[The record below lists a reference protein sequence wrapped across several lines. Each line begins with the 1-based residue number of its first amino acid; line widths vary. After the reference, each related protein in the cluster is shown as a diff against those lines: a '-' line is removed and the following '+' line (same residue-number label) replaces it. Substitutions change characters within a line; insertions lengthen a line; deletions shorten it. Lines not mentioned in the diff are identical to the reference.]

1 MSSVGSSSGR
11 SSSEKRKCKSPQAV
25 PPPKDS
31 TQFEKIADPIAGDLK
46 VICNFCARLFQF
58 RADEKEFDSLKT
70 HFDNKHCTK
79 IRNEASKA
87 EAEAEPQHSSGEY
100 TKLLAKF
107 ICYASVSLITAECD
121 LLLHFLSKA
130 CNPPPP
136 KIPRIVIIHEI
147 VKHVR
152 ESLLLLKKDFVKLSI
167 KVSICCDVW
176 NSEFEQQFLRISCH
190 WVDESWNIQ
199 KRLIAFRRMVHGCF
213 EYRDALCSFFAEQQ
227 FEDVQLNLA
236 QFEACSNE
244 NTPIPSLIVANVKKC
259 LYDLFQEYSM
269 KHGASSGMNLSSG
282 SHSDEIPL
290 LERLQNLYFDVSEKR
305 PRCYGTNPYGELE
318 TYLTARF
325 EYIVE
330 PEFDILKWWSR
341 MTMQFPVMSLIA
353 KGILAAPALTVS
365 VEQAFGTGGY
375 ALDWNLSNYL
385 CRRPRS
391 PLVENQLL
399 LGDWTRAEDRN
410 QENDYD
416 NGYMSEEIYD
426 WELDDY

>member
-87 EAEAEPQHSSGEY
+87 EAEAEPQHSSGCAPWY
-100 TKLLAKF
+100 QS
-107 ICYASVSLITAECD
+107 Y
-121 LLLHFLSKA
+121 
-130 CNPPPP
+130 
-136 KIPRIVIIHEI
+136 
-147 VKHVR
+147 
-152 ESLLLLKKDFVKLSI
+152 
-167 KVSICCDVW
+167 
-176 NSEFEQQFLRISCH
+176 
-190 WVDESWNIQ
+190 
-199 KRLIAFRRMVHGCF
+199 RMVHGCF

-236 QFEACSNE
+236 QFEACSSFYQLLTTFYQVVEELSHVYQPTSVLVLDNCVKIAVLFNSLMGRDGLARCVAEMLAKWLKYFREIPTVFLLAKAFDPRVRLHGVEKLLEIYYDALFPIKDE